1 MRNNSRESRSG
12 LRLRNLRALPAAVL
26 LLLLTLFFFHLRG
39 RSDAFR
45 PDPFREREAAV
56 LSPFAE
62 FSASIMEVGHDGGP
76 APEYRIAPNE
86 KGVELACRV
95 RYRAATGRAAA
106 IRAEWYRED
115 EAVFSDT
122 LLLPAADTL
131 AQAGRLFSRSHSGAW
146 SVDIVLE
153 NGKILQ
159 TLVFNIILVK
169 HALPFRSLMKKEK
182 AREE

>member
-1 MRNNSRESRSG
+1 

-26 LLLLTLFFFHLRG
+26 FLLLTLFFFHLRG
-39 RSDAFR
+39 RNDAFR
-45 PDPFREREAAV
+45 PDPFREREAAAAT
-56 LSPFAE
+56 PFAAI
-62 FSASIMEVGHDGGP
+62 SASILEVGHDMEP
-76 APEYRIAPNE
+76 APAYRIAPNE

-95 RYRAATGRAAA
+95 RYRAATGRDAA
-106 IRAEWYRED
+106 IRAQWYRED
-115 EAVFSDT
+115 EAVFCDT

-131 AQAGRLFSRSHSGAW
+131 AQAVHLLSRGHAGVW

-153 NGKILQ
+153 DGKILQ